1 MSSTIKSEYK
11 VFENTSPYTKNNRY
25 DAPKEIFKG
34 ILSKLK
40 KIKGENKDFSAVDIG
55 CANGEFLYFL
65 KQSYTNSKLNGYDAT
80 ESFINSGKSFKGLNG
95 VNLQTKNLFD
105 IKNEQYDVTFCL
117 GTFQIFHD
125 IEKPLSKLLEITK
138 KGGLI
143 FIESLFNKHDID
155 VRLEFSDNTKEEMQG
170 VWRSDFNQHSYYAID
185 KFLKDKV
192 KSFEFDELPMETE
205 ISYDSKT
212 PSTFAFTFKNKKGK
226 NIITNGLNLI
236 LNSTLLTIQK

>member
-1 MSSTIKSEYK
+1 MK
-11 VFENTSPYTKNNRY
+11 
-25 DAPKEIFKG
+25 
-34 ILSKLK
+34 
-40 KIKGENKDFSAVDIG
+40 
-55 CANGEFLYFL
+55 
-65 KQSYTNSKLNGYDAT
+65 GYDST
-80 ESFINSGKSFKGLNG
+80 ENFIKSGKSFKGLDS

-105 IKNEQYDVTFCL
+105 IENEQYDITFCI

-155 VRLEFSDNTKEEMQG
+155 VRLEFSDNTKKEMQG
-170 VWRSDFNQHSYYAID
+170 VWRSDFNQHSYYSVS

-192 KSFEFDELPMETE
+192 KSFEFDELKMGAE
-205 ISYDSKT
+205 ISYNPNT
-212 PSTFAFTFKNKKGK
+212 PSTFAFTFKDQKGK

-236 LNSTLLTIQK
+236 LNSSLLTIQK